1 MAEHKHTSSPLPTQ
15 ENRSIR
21 AAIYGRVSTA
31 NHGQDVG
38 MQITELR
45 QFAAARGWQIA
56 NEYTDHATGSK
67 DSRPALNQL
76 MADAHKRQFDVVA
89 VWKFDRFA
97 RSTAHLL
104 RALETFRALGIDFC
118 SYSEQLDT
126 TTPAGKMVFT
136 VLGAVAELERSL
148 IVERV
153 KAGLRHARAKG
164 RRLGRPRSEV
174 DLSRLKTLRAAGCSW
189 RTIADEMG
197 VAVSVAFKAYKASAA
212 AARTSVVGDASLSE
226 ADSERLA
233 ARE

>member
-1 MAEHKHTSSPLPTQ
+1 MAAHKHTSAPLPTQ

-21 AAIYGRVSTA
+21 AAIYGRVSTV

-38 MQITELR
+38 MQIAELR

-56 NEYTDHATGSK
+56 NEYTDHVTGSK

-76 MADAHKRQFDVVA
+76 MADAHKRKFDVVA

-164 RRLGRPRSEV
+164 RRLGRPRSAV
-174 DLSRLKTLRAAGCSW
+174 DLNRLKTLRAAGCSW
-189 RTIADEMG
+189 RTIADELE
-197 VAVSVAFKAYKASAA
+197 VAVSVAFKAYKASVAA
-212 AARTSVVGDASLSE
+212 TSPGVLGAVSLSE

-233 ARE
+233 ASE